1 MRECRWIVYWISA
14 VVAGSVGCS
23 NEVEKLTAENERMQV
38 EKQELQ
44 VTNAALKAKLAAV
57 LKEGENSLSF
67 PADWASQEP
76 AVKELD
82 EFGKTGDYEGTHD
95 MKLPDGNVLHM
106 KSLSNV
112 AYGNGGT
119 CLINASVETQRG
131 MAERNYALQVQSY
144 DREQQVYRAVN
155 VFQNGSVSISESRPE
170 DILESHGTRG
180 QRKRKWHAVY
190 NTNIPESAELETIIE
205 MNKDRDEVEWS
216 WAIREGSET
225 MVSGKGVQRRI
236 K

>member
-1 MRECRWIVYWISA
+1 MKYRRQMVCGLV
-14 VVAGSVGCS
+14 VVAVGLVGCS
-23 NEVEKLTAENERMQV
+23 GEVEKLTAENERMQA

-44 VTNAALKAKLAAV
+44 DTNAALKDKLAAM
-57 LKEGENSLSF
+57 LKEGGNSLSF
-67 PADWASQEP
+67 PADWASQKS

-82 EFGKTGDYEGTHD
+82 EFGKTGAYEGTHD
-95 MKLPDGNVLHM
+95 MTLPDGNVLHM
-106 KSLSNV
+106 KSLSKV
-112 AYGNGGT
+112 TYGNGGT

-131 MAERNYALQVQSY
+131 MVERNYALQVQGY

-170 DILESHGTRG
+170 DILESHGAKG

-236 K
+236 E